1 MIFQKFISTFGK
13 ETVMCERKS
22 TCPTSDGCYACVLK
36 AHLLLNG
43 IGCGCRHF
51 YSVAFSG
58 RLSRDVIGNTNSSC
72 RRQLERT
79 DGERYS
85 NIIIQ
90 TTTVCCF
97 MSSVLVINLFISN
110 KHVS

>member
-13 ETVMCERKS
+13 ETVMRERKS
-22 TCPTSDGCYACVLK
+22 TCSTSDGCYACVWK
-36 AHLLLNG
+36 AHLLLK
-43 IGCGCRHF
+43 GCGSRHF
-51 YSVAFSG
+51 YSVALSA
-58 RLSRDVIGNTNSSC
+58 RLSRDVVGNTNSSC

-79 DGERYS
+79 DGERCS

-97 MSSVLVINLFISN
+97 MTSALVIDLFISN
-110 KHVS
+110 KYVS